1 MSMSNLSGT
10 AHGFLNDHRIRVV
23 DTNKRAYRHT
33 KMDARFFTFGEDYNK
48 FVSEPVAFET
58 EPLYTIEIAES
69 ELERIA
75 SFEDQVF
82 NHMRSQGH
90 YNLFETLIEQK
101 EQEKALRQ
109 KYASVQKAYEQY
121 SLMLKLAQSGE
132 M

>member
-1 MSMSNLSGT
+1 MSNLSGT
-10 AHGFLNDHRIRVV
+10 AQEFLNDHRIRVV
-23 DTNKRAYRHT
+23 DTNKRAHRHT
-33 KMDARFFTFGEDYNK
+33 RMDTRFFTFEDDYNK
-48 FVSEPVAFET
+48 FVNEPIAFET

-90 YNLFETLIEQK
+90 FNLFETLMEQK

-132 M
+132 L

>member
-1 MSMSNLSGT
+1 MSNLSGT
-10 AHGFLNDHRIRVV
+10 AHEFLNDHRIRVV
-23 DTNKRAYRHT
+23 DTNKRAHRHT
-33 KMDARFFTFGEDYNK
+33 RMDTRFFTFEDDYNK

-75 SFEDQVF
+75 SFEEQVF

-90 YNLFETLIEQK
+90 YNLFETLMEQK

-109 KYASVQKAYEQY
+109 KYTSVQKAYEQY

-132 M
+132 L